1 MAVINKLKMNLD
13 KDLPSDV
20 NQKDAPMEEDLDVS
34 VDSKAKGDNDEKPT
48 TKAQKSNKV
57 STAKGET

>member
-1 MAVINKLKMNLD
+1 MNLD